1 MGDKIGPENW
11 LVLNEMRKKKLRILK
26 YRMSFGKMSI
36 NIAVVGTRVTEA
48 RSQAKGTGQKD
59 RSGEEIS
66 GHEAVVCG

>member
-1 MGDKIGPENW
+1 
-11 LVLNEMRKKKLRILK
+11 
-26 YRMSFGKMSI
+26 MSFGKMSI